1 MQDRGHESVWEGL
14 RWLGAG
20 QEGKMGRA
28 RQAATSL
35 CSLLW
40 AHGHAGTS
48 LPPGSPGLPCFT
60 ASYLPPH
67 GPESGLVSELRR
79 LI

>member
-1 MQDRGHESVWEGL
+1 
-14 RWLGAG
+14 
-20 QEGKMGRA
+20 MGRA

-48 LPPGSPGLPCFT
+48 LPPGSPGLLRFT
-60 ASYLPPH
+60 TSYLLPR
-67 GPESGLVSELRR
+67 GPESGLVSAHQW